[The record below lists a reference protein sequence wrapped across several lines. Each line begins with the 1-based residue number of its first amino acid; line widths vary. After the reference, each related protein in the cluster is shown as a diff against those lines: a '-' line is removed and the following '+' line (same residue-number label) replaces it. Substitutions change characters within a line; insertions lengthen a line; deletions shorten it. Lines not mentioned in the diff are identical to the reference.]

1 MPSAIKDPK
10 VKGLY
15 QRERENSPNVWA
27 VIARQRGGKVV
38 THTIG
43 SIEEF
48 TVQDARRIA
57 KQVLAQLALGNR
69 PIDERRKQERIR
81 LARKFTLEDAI
92 KEYSETVEWK
102 VKTKQD
108 ALSTLKR
115 RFGDW
120 YPLPIGNISKKDVQR
135 RFIQIKKDVAR
146 IKKVRDEYREEH
158 GIKTKSYINEIG
170 LGEAKRA
177 FRYLS
182 AIFNSYVYDDI
193 EDAKLLPNGNPC
205 NILKK
210 PQYKKTLQSR
220 ARNLN
225 LRERSLLYDTLLI
238 STYPD
243 YPGSIKQDDAD
254 LIWLLIHTGLRL
266 NEALS
271 MKWDS
276 VDFENEIFTVLN
288 TKNHKN
294 HTLPM
299 TNATKD
305 MFLRRYQNDQ
315 KKKFVFP
322 SSVKSKQHL
331 TASRTF
337 ARVCRETE
345 FDFTAHDLRRT
356 FASVAFSLGHDAD
369 AIGQALNH
377 TQNSVTFLYIQRN
390 HARIKDILISIQ
402 DGLFREPYDIQE
414 S

>member
-1 MPSAIKDPK
+1 MTEWIPDTRLP
-10 VKGLY
+10 GLY
-15 QRERENSPNVWA
+15 KRRGVVWA
-27 VIARQRGGKVV
+27 VKARLKGGPLVTCTIGKVSLHTPIKARQEARKLLGQLELG
-38 THTIG
+38 INPN
-43 SIEEF
+43 EE
-48 TVQDARRIA
+48 R
-57 KQVLAQLALGNR
+57 K
-69 PIDERRKQERIR
+69 KQERIR
-81 LARKFTLEDAI
+81 LARQFTLEDAI

-102 VKTKQD
+102 LKTKQD
-108 ALSTLKR
+108 ELSTLKR

-120 YPLPIGNISKKDVQR
+120 YQKRIGEITKKDVQR
-135 RFIQIKKDVAR
+135 RFIQIKKDVAQV
-146 IKKVRDEYREEH
+146 KKLRDEFREEN
-158 GIKTKSYINEIG
+158 GIKIKTHINEIG
-170 LGEAKRA
+170 LGETKRA

-182 AIFNSYVYDDI
+182 AIFNSYVYDDT

-210 PQYKKTLQSR
+210 PQYKKTLQPR
-220 ARNLN
+220 VRNLSA
-225 LRERSLLYDTLLI
+225 RERSTLYDTL
-238 STYPD
+238 SVSNDPD
-243 YPGSIKQDDAD
+243 YPGLIKSDDAD

-271 MKWDS
+271 MKWDK

-299 TNATKD
+299 TSATKD
-305 MFLRRYQNDQ
+305 MFIRRYENDQ

-322 SSVKSKQHL
+322 SSIKTKQHM

-337 ARVCRETE
+337 PRVCSEVG

-390 HARIKDILISIQ
+390 HARIKDILMSIQ
-402 DGLFREPYDIQE
+402 DGLFREPYDA
-414 S
+414 

>member
-1 MPSAIKDPK
+1 MTEWIPDTRLP
-10 VKGLY
+10 GLY
-15 QRERENSPNVWA
+15 KRRGVVWA
-27 VIARQRGGKVV
+27 VKARLKGGPLVTCTIGKVSLHTPIKARQEARKLLGQLELG
-38 THTIG
+38 INPN
-43 SIEEF
+43 EE
-48 TVQDARRIA
+48 R
-57 KQVLAQLALGNR
+57 K
-69 PIDERRKQERIR
+69 KQERIR
-81 LARKFTLEDAI
+81 LARQFTLEDAV

-102 VKTKQD
+102 LKTKQD

-120 YPLPIGNISKKDVQR
+120 YQKRIGEITKKDVQR
-135 RFIQIKKDVAR
+135 RFIQIKKDVAQV
-146 IKKVRDEYREEH
+146 KKLRDEFREEN
-158 GIKTKSYINEIG
+158 GIKIKTHINEIG
-170 LGEAKRA
+170 LGETKRA

-182 AIFNSYVYDDI
+182 AIFNSYVYEDI

-210 PQYKKTLQSR
+210 PQYKKTLQPR
-220 ARNLN
+220 VRNLSV
-225 LRERSLLYDTLLI
+225 RERSFLYDTLLV
-238 STYPD
+238 SNDPN
-243 YPGSIKQDDAD
+243 YPGSIKADDAD

-271 MKWDS
+271 MKWDN

-299 TNATKD
+299 TSATKD
-305 MFLRRYQNDQ
+305 MFIRRYENDQ

-322 SSVKSKQHL
+322 SSIKTKQHM

-337 ARVCRETE
+337 TRVCSEVG

-390 HARIKDILISIQ
+390 HARIKDILMSIQ
-402 DGLFREPYDIQE
+402 DGLFREPYDA
-414 S
+414 

>member
-1 MPSAIKDPK
+1 MTEWIPDAKLP
-10 VKGLY
+10 GLY
-15 QRERENSPNVWA
+15 KRRGVVWA
-27 VIARQRGGKVV
+27 VKSRLKNGPLVTCTIGKV
-38 THTIG
+38 
-43 SIEEF
+43 SLF
-48 TVQDARRIA
+48 PPLKARYEA
-57 KQVLAQLALGNR
+57 KKLLAKLALGIN
-69 PIDERRKQERIR
+69 PNEERKKQERIR
-81 LARKFTLEDAI
+81 VARRFTLEDAI

-102 VKTKQD
+102 LKTKQD

-120 YPLPIGNISKKDVQR
+120 YQTPIGNITKKDIQQ

-146 IKKVRDEYREEH
+146 VKKARDEYREEH

-210 PQYKKTLQSR
+210 PQYKKTLQGR
-220 ARNLN
+220 VRNLD
-225 LRERSLLYDTLLI
+225 LRERSLLYDALLI
-238 STYPD
+238 STHPE
-243 YPGSIKQDDAD
+243 YPGSIKPDDAD

-271 MKWDS
+271 MKWND

-305 MFLRRYQNDQ
+305 MFLRRYENDK

-337 ARVCRETE
+337 ARVCQEIG

-356 FASVAFSLGHDAD
+356 FASVAFSLGHDVD

-377 TQNSVTFLYIQRN
+377 TQNNVTFLYIQRN
-390 HARIKDILISIQ
+390 HARIKDILSSIQ
-402 DGLFREPYDIQE
+402 DGLFREPYDA
-414 S
+414 

>member
-1 MPSAIKDPK
+1 MTEWIPDTKLP
-10 VKGLY
+10 GLY
-15 QRERENSPNVWA
+15 KRRGLVW
-27 VIARQRGGKVV
+27 VVKARLKNGPLVTCTIGKVNLY
-38 THTIG
+38 TPIK
-43 SIEEF
+43 
-48 TVQDARRIA
+48 ARHEA
-57 KQVLAQLALGNR
+57 TKLLAQLKTGIN
-69 PIDERRKQERIR
+69 PNEERKKQERIR

-102 VKTKQD
+102 NKTNQD

-120 YPLPIGNISKKDVQR
+120 YQIPIGNISKKDIQR
-135 RFIQIKKDVAR
+135 RFIQIKKDVALV
-146 IKKVRDEYREEH
+146 KKARDEFREEH
-158 GIKTKSYINEIG
+158 GIKTKSYVNEIG

-210 PQYKKTLQSR
+210 PQYKKTLKPR
-220 ARNLN
+220 VRNLN
-225 LRERSLLYDTLLI
+225 ARERSLLYDTLLA
-238 STYPD
+238 SNDPN
-243 YPGSIKQDDAD
+243 YPGSIKTDDAD

-271 MKWDS
+271 MKWDN

-299 TNATKD
+299 TSATKD
-305 MFLRRYQNDQ
+305 LFLRRYENDK

-322 SSVKSKQHL
+322 SSIKTKEHM

-337 ARVCRETE
+337 PRVCSEVG

-390 HARIKDILISIQ
+390 HARIKDILMSIQ
-402 DGLFREPYDIQE
+402 DGLFREPYDA
-414 S
+414 